1 VILDLRIDTSE
12 SADAR
17 ARSNELT
24 TVRAAIGTPLFQH
37 AKRPA
42 PRTEEVPVAAPAMP
56 ETEIRALKLAH
67 ERVSRHHP
75 ARISPG

>member
-1 VILDLRIDTSE
+1 MDLRIDTSE
-12 SADAR
+12 SAEAR
-17 ARSNELT
+17 ARSTEPT
-24 TVRAAIGTPLFQH
+24 AVRAAIGTPLFQH

-42 PRTEEVPVAAPAMP
+42 PRTREVPAAAPAMP
-56 ETEIRALKLAH
+56 ETEIRALKLAD